1 MSANICFYT
10 DVACTKEVP
19 ISGSFYDL
27 VVGPITGLD
36 GDTGDRVDLRLYAK
50 NIGDQDAMETYIVKE
65 GDLPNMLT
73 LGNVEGNYDPSKL
86 KLGTIKP
93 GVVRDFLIKIVV
105 PAGTDKC
112 IIEPKLF
119 AKYKSLP

>member
-10 DVACTKEVP
+10 DIGCTKEVP

-27 VVGPITGLD
+27 VVGPLTGLD
-36 GDTGDRVDLRLYAK
+36 GDQGDRVDLRLYAK
-50 NIGDQDAMETYIVKE
+50 NIGDQDAIETFIVKE

-73 LGNVEGNYDPSKL
+73 MADSGGVYVSTGL

-93 GVVRDFLIKIVV
+93 GTYKDLLIKLVV

-112 IIEPKLF
+112 IISPKLF